1 MERTAAMEKDME
13 LKLTEFEVKFEE
25 KMKDLDDTF
34 HSLLKRQNNTEKLV
48 SLQHEQSVKV
58 IEEKSREV
66 HNNIIKIAQNTI
78 KKYEDKLGE
87 RNIGVEKVLKD
98 IKRY

>member
-1 MERTAAMEKDME
+1 MEKDME

-34 HSLLKRQNNTEKLV
+34 QSLLKRQNNTEKLV